1 MMKTMLFAVAVTAAA
16 AISQSVPYT
25 TATPRVFTGDFAGS
39 GNLFPFARSGG
50 LIQYWWRGDCFS
62 PGQVVASIG
71 GRPMKNL
78 NSSAQTL
85 ATVEIKFANSPLG
98 FAGLSKTFAANL
110 PAATTTIFTAKP
122 VSLPAVT
129 AASDPNRPMLW
140 LACDVPFV
148 VIGPNVIGQFD
159 MGPATGAFT
168 LTHNTDAFS
177 MGSAGSAMH
186 TNTGTSCG
194 GSLNGSPTT
203 TTAYN
208 LQLAGA
214 DASKPAILLI
224 GASHTEFGALK
235 LPLKLDAFGF
245 AGCWLGVAP
254 LVTAAVTTDATGGYF
269 MSTPIATPPAD
280 SIVLYAQAL
289 HSYAANASGWATTNV
304 VRSILG
310 GAGYANYLYNFTID
324 GPTAQYGPYTTN
336 RGPVLLFKP

>member
-1 MMKTMLFAVAVTAAA
+1 MKLALFAIYASATLLAA
-16 AISQSVPYT
+16 QTVPYT
-25 TATPRVFTGDFAGS
+25 TATPKVFTGDFAGG
-39 GNLFPFARSGG
+39 GNSFPFARSGG

-78 NSSAQTL
+78 NSGAQTL
-85 ATVEIKFANSPLG
+85 ATLEIKFANSPIG

-122 VSLPAVT
+122 VSLPSVT
-129 AASDPNRPMLW
+129 AASDPNTPMLW
-140 LACDVPFV
+140 LTCDVPFV
-148 VIGPNVIGQFD
+148 VVGPSVIGQFD
-159 MGPATGAFT
+159 MGPATGAT
-168 LTHNTDAFS
+168 SLTHIVDGFS
-177 MGSAGSAMH
+177 MGAANSAMH

-194 GSLNGSPTT
+194 GSLTGSPTT

-214 DASKPAILLI
+214 DANKPAILLI

-235 LPLKLDAFGF
+235 LPLRLDAFGF

-280 SIVLYAQAL
+280 SILLYAQAL

-310 GAGYANYLYNFTID
+310 GAGYANYLYNWTID
-324 GPTAQYGPYTTN
+324 GPTSQYGPYASN